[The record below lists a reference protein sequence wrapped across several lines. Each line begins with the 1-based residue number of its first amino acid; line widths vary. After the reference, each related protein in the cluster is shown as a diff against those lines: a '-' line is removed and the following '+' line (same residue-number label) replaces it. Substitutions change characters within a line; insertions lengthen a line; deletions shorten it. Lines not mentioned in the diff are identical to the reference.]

1 MSQKQEARQ
10 SEGAVQH
17 ILHGPPPFP
26 GVGMSSSTDK
36 ADGGLLR
43 ISADKVGRLMD
54 LVNELSLGISATLRL
69 PELEGLD
76 LPGFEAA
83 SHRLSMMMR
92 DVQNAAAELRMVEVD
107 EVFRRLRRMIREME
121 RETEKTIQLAVHGE
135 DTLVDKL
142 VADRL
147 YEPLLHVLRNSADH
161 GLEKPEARLAAGK
174 TAAGTI
180 TLAARQTGNE
190 VRISVSDDG
199 RGLDY
204 DRILRKAQEKGVLA
218 PDARPAPADLWPVIF
233 LPGFSTA
240 ETVSTLSGRG
250 VGMDVLNTALTALRG
265 RIGIESEAGQGTTV
279 SLYIP
284 LTLSF
289 LDCVILR
296 HGPRLFAIPVDL
308 VTEILRPAPENL
320 VPLRAGVDAMVLRQR
335 GRMVPVVPPAEGQ
348 GSSDGT
354 SILVVVETT
363 HGPLAIAVDEVLD
376 RQQVVMKPLTG
387 RLVALRASWGLALLS
402 TGEVATVL
410 DCERLVQRE
419 AA

>member
-1 MSQKQEARQ
+1 MTAP
-10 SEGAVQH
+10 V
-17 ILHGPPPFP
+17 
-26 GVGMSSSTDK
+26 DK

-76 LPGFEAA
+76 LPAFDAA
-83 SHRLSMMMR
+83 AHRLSMMMR
-92 DVQNAAAELRMVEVD
+92 DVQTAAAELRMVEVD

-121 RETEKTIQLAVHGE
+121 RETEKTIHLVVQGE

-147 YEPLLHVLRNSADH
+147 YEPLLHVLRNAADH
-161 GLEKPEARLAAGK
+161 GLEKPDARRATGK
-174 TAAGTI
+174 PEAGTI

-218 PDARPAPADLWPVIF
+218 AEARPDPADLWPVIF

-250 VGMDVLNTALTALRG
+250 VGMDVLNTALAALRG
-265 RIGIESEAGQGTTV
+265 RIGIESHAGQGTTV
-279 SLYIP
+279 RLHIP

-296 HGPRLFAIPVDL
+296 QGAQLFALPVDL
-308 VTEILRPAPENL
+308 VTEILRPDPDKL
-320 VPLRAGVDAMVLRQR
+320 VPMRAGSEAMVLRQR
-335 GRMVPVVPPAEGQ
+335 GRIVPVVPPAAGQ
-348 GSSDGT
+348 AGAVHGPGALLVITET
-354 SILVVVETT
+354 S

-376 RQQVVMKPLTG
+376 REQVVMKPLTG
-387 RLVALRASWGLALLS
+387 RLLALRASWGLALLS

-410 DCERLVQRE
+410 DCERLLPRE
-419 AA
+419 VA